1 LRHLTDNP
9 GEAGWLEP
17 DERIALQ
24 ARINNERKSREAL
37 RHYNLGEALTNLRVL
52 GLSSVDFGLLC
63 GLYGVSYWLPQIVK
77 GVVIDNGLDKA
88 TGVSINALTGCL
100 LVVPFVLATVAMI
113 WWTRTSHMSAFGM
126 SLVQQSSAAWR

>member
-1 LRHLTDNP
+1 MRDVRVACLPNHC
-9 GEAGWLEP
+9 ECH
-17 DERIALQ
+17 ERIRNRNKV
-24 ARINNERKSREAL
+24 ARQHIDRNTCEL
-37 RHYNLGEALTNLRVL
+37 I
-52 GLSSVDFGLLC
+52 GLSLAYFGLLC